1 MGFTNRVDVR
11 GRQKMLEA
19 PRGSPQSS
27 SRAQQDGDDDGDAQS
42 RSTAGARGRRS
53 VRVRGRSAGED
64 GRYSEA
70 TGFIVDD

>member
-27 SRAQQDGDDDGDAQS
+27 SRAQQDGDDDG
-42 RSTAGARGRRS
+42 TAGARGRRS